1 MIVDNAIDEKAA
13 RAKADED
20 DDAALA
26 RAAETVKSTLQC
38 NRVLTRSPSN
48 DAIHEIVRDAR
59 KKLRVRLWRRG
70 WRLTR
75 FNYRNEELR
84 NEILD
89 VIAGVS
95 WDAIRA
101 WQTAE
106 EGRPRLTVQRVRD
119 EADNCLFAI
128 DQADDCQWVTAT
140 AVDIVLLSLGRGEA
154 QNFL

>member
-1 MIVDNAIDEKAA
+1 MRSTRRLFV
-13 RAKADED
+13 RADED
-20 DDAALA
+20 GGAGFG
-26 RAAETVKSTLQC
+26 RAAETFESTLQC
-38 NRVLTRSPSN
+38 NRVLTRSSPS
-48 DAIHEIVRDAR
+48 DAIHQIVRDAR
-59 KKLRVRLWRRG
+59 QALRVRLWRRG

-75 FNYRNEELR
+75 FNYSNEQLR

-119 EADNCLFAI
+119 EVDNCLFAI